1 MATLRTAARLSK
13 SLRAGPSRLNTTF
26 SRFYSSQKS
35 DSADIEFILGAPNWS
50 VRSLLPNP
58 ASKPPPSVTPKQLH
72 HLLRISALPQPAN
85 QEEEQ
90 SMLDT
95 LESQIHFVKEIQLVD
110 TTGVAPLARI
120 RDESP
125 AAIEEE
131 TIGIEKLK
139 EALAKEKVSGRRGKI
154 QRVPG
159 EKNDRP
165 DGTAWDGNA
174 LGSATKTKGKY
185 FVVEI
190 ESDRGQDLS
199 SILDRSQR
207 ADLTVLVAEVA
218 ESMRVRILELY
229 EHTNP
234 KDNSPNRSSPRP
246 SPEAE
251 RDEDTPP
258 LPPRPQ
264 GKEASGKNGS
274 PRHGSNGKPLSPQ
287 AKVTALSAFED
298 WRDSVL
304 LRVGAVV
311 NKDDDGQGKKEG
323 QGEPQDAAKSDVLPL
338 DEDKDRMAKLQEIY
352 HPVETPLAELPKAT
366 RLLIIHS
373 LLLLMLSLEHYSAY
387 SRVLMLNVT
396 SSLNID
402 INILN
407 QDEVSVARG
416 LLQTAL
422 ALSADQD
429 TKEQPKKKDDMR
441 KWKVGIASVA
451 GAALIGLTGG
461 LAAPLVAAGLGTVMG
476 GLGLGATAAAG
487 LLGTLAGSSVV
498 VGGLFGAYGGRM
510 TGRMMEKYAREVD
523 DFAFIP
529 IRGERRRNGKDKE
542 FADKEHADKKSAEQD
557 HRLRVTIGVTGWV
570 KEESNFVVPWRVIGA
585 DSEVFGLRWEMEPL
599 MNLGNAISA
608 LVTSAAWSVAGRE
621 VLARTVFSTLMSAV
635 MLPLG
640 LMKVAGIVDN
650 PFSVAKSRADKA
662 GEVLAD
668 ALINKAQGERP
679 VTLMGYSLGSRLIF
693 SCLQSLERR
702 NAYGLVESVIMMGSP
717 TPSDTEDWQKIRSV
731 VSGRVVNVFSE
742 NDSVLAFLYRT
753 SSLQL
758 GVAGLQPVEGV
769 PGVENLNV
777 SEMISGHLRYQFLL
791 GRILTLIGL
800 QDLDPSEIEREE
812 AALADEDKRQEKER
826 LENERKAGV
835 KDRESSDAREILNS
849 EDGFGED
856 ARLQKKS
863 GNCPVQVYS
872 HQKGFP
878 RIISPDG
885 TQRVIDWGDHRNA
898 LDLDGNPFFVIGFNV
913 ITGKSVKEDWV

>member
-1 MATLRTAARLSK
+1 MASLRTAARLSK
-13 SLRAGPSRLNTTF
+13 SLRPGPSRLNTTF
-26 SRFYSSQKS
+26 SRFYSSEKS
-35 DSADIEFILGAPNWS
+35 DSADIESILGAPNWS

-58 ASKPPPSVTPKQLH
+58 ASKPPPSITPKQLH

-110 TTGVAPLARI
+110 TAGVAPLARI

-131 TIGIEKLK
+131 TIGIEKLR
-139 EALAKEKVSGRRGKI
+139 EALAKEKVSGRRGKSSVFQVKRMI
-154 QRVPG
+154 VRMEQLGMGMRSGYWRSKRSRYPTGAIGGHDNIAPLQQHWLLPVCSFKTCQLLFHLYSAPMFKNLK
-159 EKNDRP
+159 EKS
-165 DGTAWDGNA
+165 GGFFESKQSNA
-174 LGSATKTKGKY
+174 S
-185 FVVEI
+185 

-207 ADLTVLVAEVA
+207 GDLTVLVAEIA
-218 ESMRVRILELY
+218 ESMRVRILEIY
-229 EHTNP
+229 EHTIP
-234 KDNSPNRSSPRP
+234 KDGSPNRPSTRP
-246 SPEAE
+246 SPDSD

-264 GKEASGKNGS
+264 GNAGSKNGES
-274 PRHGSNGKPLSPQ
+274 PRQGSNRKPSSPQ
-287 AKVTALSAFED
+287 VRVTALSAFED

-304 LRVGAVV
+304 LRVGTVV
-311 NKDDDGQGKKEG
+311 NKDDDNQGKKEG
-323 QGEPQDAAKSDVLPL
+323 QEDLQNAAKSDDLPL
-338 DEDKDRMAKLQEIY
+338 DEDKDRIAKLQEIY

-366 RLLIIHS
+366 RLLILHS
-373 LLLLMLSLEHYSAY
+373 LLLLVLSLEHYSAY
-387 SRVLMLNVT
+387 SRVLMLNVA
-396 SSLNID
+396 SSLSID
-402 INILN
+402 INMLN

-429 TKEQPKKKDDMR
+429 TKEQPKKKDDMK
-441 KWKVGIASVA
+441 KWKVGIASRRA
-451 GAALIGLTGG
+451 WELSW
-461 LAAPLVAAGLGTVMG
+461 G

-487 LLGTLAGSSVV
+487 LLGTLAGSGVV

-529 IRGERRRNGKDKE
+529 IRGERRRNVEGKE
-542 FADKEHADKKSAEQD
+542 SAEQD

-608 LVTSAAWSVAGRE
+608 LVTSAAWSVAGR
-621 VLARTVFSTLMSAV
+621 
-635 MLPLG
+635 
-640 LMKVAGIVDN
+640 LMKVAGVVDN
-650 PFSVAKSRADKA
+650 PFSVAKARADKA

-679 VTLMGYSLGSRLIF
+679 VTLIGYSLGSRLIF

-702 NAYGLVESVIMMGSP
+702 NAYGLVESVILMGSP

-731 VSGRVVNVFSE
+731 VSGRVVNVFSG

-777 SEMISGHLRYQFLL
+777 SDMISGHLRYQYLL

-826 LENERKAGV
+826 LENEREAGV
-835 KDRESSDAREILNS
+835 KDRESSAARDTLNS
-849 EDGFGED
+849 QDGFGED
-856 ARLQKKS
+856 ERLQKKIEAQTQE
-863 GNCPVQVYS
+863 NMTHRIEMLDMDDDDYS
-872 HQKGFP
+872 AP
-878 RIISPDG
+878 
-885 TQRVIDWGDHRNA
+885 
-898 LDLDGNPFFVIGFNV
+898 L
-913 ITGKSVKEDWV
+913 KEDSSKHSAL

>member
-1 MATLRTAARLSK
+1 MFK
-13 SLRAGPSRLNTTF
+13 NF
-26 SRFYSSQKS
+26 
-35 DSADIEFILGAPNWS
+35 
-50 VRSLLPNP
+50 
-58 ASKPPPSVTPKQLH
+58 
-72 HLLRISALPQPAN
+72 
-85 QEEEQ
+85 
-90 SMLDT
+90 
-95 LESQIHFVKEIQLVD
+95 
-110 TTGVAPLARI
+110 
-120 RDESP
+120 
-125 AAIEEE
+125 
-131 TIGIEKLK
+131 
-139 EALAKEKVSGRRGKI
+139 KEKHGGFFDSK
-154 QRVPG
+154 QS
-159 EKNDRP
+159 
-165 DGTAWDGNA
+165 NA
-174 LGSATKTKGKY
+174 S
-185 FVVEI
+185 

-218 ESMRVRILELY
+218 ESMRLRILELY
-229 EHTNP
+229 EPTNS
-234 KDNSPNRSSPRP
+234 KVDSPNRSSPRP
-246 SPEAE
+246 SPETGN
-251 RDEDTPP
+251 DEDTPS
-258 LPPRPQ
+258 LPQRPP
-264 GKEASGKNGS
+264 GKEASGNNGS
-274 PRHGSNGKPLSPQ
+274 PRQGSNSKPLSPPE
-287 AKVTALSAFED
+287 KGIVLSTFDD

-311 NKDDDGQGKKEG
+311 NKDNDDEGGNEG
-323 QGEPQDAAKSDVLPL
+323 QGELQNAAKSDDLPL
-338 DEDKDRMAKLQEIY
+338 DEDKDRLAKLQEIY
-352 HPVETPLAELPKAT
+352 HPMKTSLAELPKAT
-366 RLLIIHS
+366 RLLILHS

-402 INILN
+402 INVLN

-429 TKEQPKKKDDMR
+429 AKEQPKKKDDMR
-441 KWKVGIASVA
+441 KWKIGIASVA

-542 FADKEHADKKSAEQD
+542 STGKDSSEKKSAEQD

-570 KEESNFVVPWRVIGA
+570 KEESNFVIPWRVIGA

-621 VLARTVFSTLMSAV
+621 VLARTIFHTIMSAV

-640 LMKVAGIVDN
+640 LLKLASVVDN
-650 PFSVAKSRADKA
+650 PFSVAKARADKA

-693 SCLQSLERR
+693 SCLQSLEKRD
-702 NAYGLVESVIMMGSP
+702 AYGLVESVIMMGSP
-717 TPSDTEDWQKIRSV
+717 TPSDTQDWQKIRSV

-769 PGVENLNV
+769 PGVENLDV

-791 GRILTLIGL
+791 GKILALIGL
-800 QDLDPSEIEREE
+800 QDLDPNEIEREE
-812 AALADEDKRQEKER
+812 AALANEDKRQEKER
-826 LENERKAGV
+826 LENEREAGV
-835 KDRESSDAREILNS
+835 EDRESSAARDTLNS
-849 EDGFGED
+849 QDGFRED
-856 ARLQKKS
+856 ARLQKKVETQTQE
-863 GNCPVQVYS
+863 NMTT
-872 HQKGFP
+872 H
-878 RIISPDG
+878 RIEM
-885 TQRVIDWGDHRNA
+885 
-898 LDLDGNPFFVIGFNV
+898 LDLDDDDYSAPL
-913 ITGKSVKEDWV
+913 KEDPSKHAAL

>member
-1 MATLRTAARLSK
+1 MFK
-13 SLRAGPSRLNTTF
+13 N
-26 SRFYSSQKS
+26 
-35 DSADIEFILGAPNWS
+35 
-50 VRSLLPNP
+50 
-58 ASKPPPSVTPKQLH
+58 
-72 HLLRISALPQPAN
+72 
-85 QEEEQ
+85 
-90 SMLDT
+90 
-95 LESQIHFVKEIQLVD
+95 
-110 TTGVAPLARI
+110 
-120 RDESP
+120 
-125 AAIEEE
+125 
-131 TIGIEKLK
+131 LK
-139 EALAKEKVSGRRGKI
+139 EKSGGFFESK
-154 QRVPG
+154 QS
-159 EKNDRP
+159 
-165 DGTAWDGNA
+165 NA
-174 LGSATKTKGKY
+174 S
-185 FVVEI
+185 

-207 ADLTVLVAEVA
+207 GDLTVLVAEIA
-218 ESMRVRILELY
+218 ESMRVRILEIY
-229 EHTNP
+229 ESTNA
-234 KDNSPNRSSPRP
+234 KDGSPNRPSPRP
-246 SPEAE
+246 SPESD

-264 GKEASGKNGS
+264 GNGGSKNGGS
-274 PRHGSNGKPLSPQ
+274 PRQGSNSKPSSPQ
-287 AKVTALSAFED
+287 VRVTALSAFED

-304 LRVGAVV
+304 LRVGTVV
-311 NKDDDGQGKKEG
+311 NKDDDNQGKKEG
-323 QGEPQDAAKSDVLPL
+323 QGDLQNAAKSDDLPL
-338 DEDKDRMAKLQEIY
+338 DEDKDRIAKLQEIY

-366 RLLIIHS
+366 RLLILHS
-373 LLLLMLSLEHYSAY
+373 LLLLVLSLEHYSAY
-387 SRVLMLNVT
+387 SRVLMLNVA
-396 SSLNID
+396 SSLSID
-402 INILN
+402 INMLN
-407 QDEVSVARG
+407 QDEVNVARG

-429 TKEQPKKKDDMR
+429 TKEQPRKKDDMK

-487 LLGTLAGSSVV
+487 LLGTLAGSGVV

-529 IRGERRRNGKDKE
+529 IRGERRRNVEGKE
-542 FADKEHADKKSAEQD
+542 SAEQD

-621 VLARTVFSTLMSAV
+621 VLARTVFSTIMSAV

-650 PFSVAKSRADKA
+650 PFSVAKARADKA

-702 NAYGLVESVIMMGSP
+702 NAYGLVESVILMGSP

-777 SEMISGHLRYQFLL
+777 SDMISGHLRYQYLL
-791 GRILTLIGL
+791 GRILTLTGL
-800 QDLDPSEIEREE
+800 QDLDPGEIEREE

-826 LENERKAGV
+826 LENEREAGV
-835 KDRESSDAREILNS
+835 KDRESSVARDTLNS
-849 EDGFGED
+849 QDGFGKDE
-856 ARLQKKS
+856 RLQKKIEAQTQE
-863 GNCPVQVYS
+863 NMTHRIEMLDMDDNDYS
-872 HQKGFP
+872 AP
-878 RIISPDG
+878 
-885 TQRVIDWGDHRNA
+885 
-898 LDLDGNPFFVIGFNV
+898 L
-913 ITGKSVKEDWV
+913 KEDPSKHSAL

>member
-1 MATLRTAARLSK
+1 MFK
-13 SLRAGPSRLNTTF
+13 NF
-26 SRFYSSQKS
+26 
-35 DSADIEFILGAPNWS
+35 
-50 VRSLLPNP
+50 
-58 ASKPPPSVTPKQLH
+58 
-72 HLLRISALPQPAN
+72 
-85 QEEEQ
+85 
-90 SMLDT
+90 
-95 LESQIHFVKEIQLVD
+95 
-110 TTGVAPLARI
+110 
-120 RDESP
+120 
-125 AAIEEE
+125 
-131 TIGIEKLK
+131 
-139 EALAKEKVSGRRGKI
+139 KEKHGGFFESK
-154 QRVPG
+154 QP
-159 EKNDRP
+159 
-165 DGTAWDGNA
+165 NA
-174 LGSATKTKGKY
+174 S
-185 FVVEI
+185 

-207 ADLTVLVAEVA
+207 ADLTVLVSEVA
-218 ESMRVRILELY
+218 ESMRVQILELY

-234 KDNSPNRSSPRP
+234 KDDSPNRSSPRP
-246 SPEAE
+246 SPEVDH
-251 RDEDTPP
+251 DEDRPP
-258 LPPRPQ
+258 LPQRPQ
-264 GKEASGKNGS
+264 GKETSRNNGS
-274 PRHGSNGKPLSPQ
+274 PQQSSNVKPLSPQ
-287 AKVTALSAFED
+287 AKLTALSAFED

-311 NKDDDGQGKKEG
+311 NKDDDNQAKKEG
-323 QGEPQDAAKSDVLPL
+323 QGELQDAAKSDDLPL
-338 DEDKDRMAKLQEIY
+338 GEDKDRLAKLQEIY
-352 HPVETPLAELPKAT
+352 HRVETPLVELPKAT
-366 RLLIIHS
+366 RLLILHS

-402 INILN
+402 INVLN

-542 FADKEHADKKSAEQD
+542 SANDESADKKSAEQD

-570 KEESNFVVPWRVIGA
+570 MEESNFVIPWRVIGA

-621 VLARTVFSTLMSAV
+621 VLARTIFHTIMSAV

-640 LMKVAGIVDN
+640 LLKVAGIVDN
-650 PFSVAKSRADKA
+650 PFSVAKARADKA

-717 TPSDTEDWQKIRSV
+717 TPSDTEDWRRIRSV

-791 GRILTLIGL
+791 GRILTLVGL

-826 LENERKAGV
+826 LENEREAGV
-835 KDRESSDAREILNS
+835 KDRESSAARDTLNS
-849 EDGFGED
+849 QEGFGED
-856 ARLQKKS
+856 ARLQKKVEAQTQE
-863 GNCPVQVYS
+863 NMATHRIEMIDMDDNDYS
-872 HQKGFP
+872 AP
-878 RIISPDG
+878 
-885 TQRVIDWGDHRNA
+885 
-898 LDLDGNPFFVIGFNV
+898 L
-913 ITGKSVKEDWV
+913 KEDPSKHSTP

>member
-1 MATLRTAARLSK
+1 MFK
-13 SLRAGPSRLNTTF
+13 NF
-26 SRFYSSQKS
+26 
-35 DSADIEFILGAPNWS
+35 
-50 VRSLLPNP
+50 
-58 ASKPPPSVTPKQLH
+58 
-72 HLLRISALPQPAN
+72 
-85 QEEEQ
+85 
-90 SMLDT
+90 
-95 LESQIHFVKEIQLVD
+95 
-110 TTGVAPLARI
+110 
-120 RDESP
+120 
-125 AAIEEE
+125 
-131 TIGIEKLK
+131 
-139 EALAKEKVSGRRGKI
+139 KEKHGGFFESK
-154 QRVPG
+154 QS
-159 EKNDRP
+159 
-165 DGTAWDGNA
+165 NA
-174 LGSATKTKGKY
+174 S
-185 FVVEI
+185 

-234 KDNSPNRSSPRP
+234 KDNSPNRSSSRP

-264 GKEASGKNGS
+264 GKEASGNNGS

-287 AKVTALSAFED
+287 EKVTALSAFED

-323 QGEPQDAAKSDVLPL
+323 QEELQDAAKSDDLPL

-352 HPVETPLAELPKAT
+352 HPVETPLAKLPKAT
-366 RLLIIHS
+366 RLLILHS

-461 LAAPLVAAGLGTVMG
+461 LAAPLVAAGLGTVLG

-529 IRGERRRNGKDKE
+529 IRGERRRNGKFKE
-542 FADKEHADKKSAEQD
+542 SADKESADKKSAEQD

-640 LMKVAGIVDN
+640 LMKVAGVVDN
-650 PFSVAKSRADKA
+650 PFSVAKARADKA

-826 LENERKAGV
+826 LENERAAGV
-835 KDRESSDAREILNS
+835 KDRESSDARATLNS

-856 ARLQKKS
+856 ARLQKKVEAQTQE
-863 GNCPVQVYS
+863 NMTTHRIEMLDMDDDDYS
-872 HQKGFP
+872 AP
-878 RIISPDG
+878 
-885 TQRVIDWGDHRNA
+885 
-898 LDLDGNPFFVIGFNV
+898 L
-913 ITGKSVKEDWV
+913 KEDPSKHSAL

>member
-1 MATLRTAARLSK
+1 MFK
-13 SLRAGPSRLNTTF
+13 N
-26 SRFYSSQKS
+26 
-35 DSADIEFILGAPNWS
+35 
-50 VRSLLPNP
+50 
-58 ASKPPPSVTPKQLH
+58 
-72 HLLRISALPQPAN
+72 
-85 QEEEQ
+85 
-90 SMLDT
+90 
-95 LESQIHFVKEIQLVD
+95 
-110 TTGVAPLARI
+110 
-120 RDESP
+120 
-125 AAIEEE
+125 
-131 TIGIEKLK
+131 LK
-139 EALAKEKVSGRRGKI
+139 EKSGGFFESK
-154 QRVPG
+154 QS
-159 EKNDRP
+159 
-165 DGTAWDGNA
+165 NA
-174 LGSATKTKGKY
+174 S
-185 FVVEI
+185 

-207 ADLTVLVAEVA
+207 GDLTVLVAEIA
-218 ESMRVRILELY
+218 ESMRVRILEIY

-234 KDNSPNRSSPRP
+234 KDGSPNRPSPRP
-246 SPEAE
+246 SPESD

-264 GKEASGKNGS
+264 V
-274 PRHGSNGKPLSPQ
+274 R
-287 AKVTALSAFED
+287 VTALSAFED

-304 LRVGAVV
+304 LRVGTVV
-311 NKDDDGQGKKEG
+311 NKDDDNQGKKEG
-323 QGEPQDAAKSDVLPL
+323 QEDLQNAAKSDDLPL
-338 DEDKDRMAKLQEIY
+338 DEDKDRIAKLQEIY
-352 HPVETPLAELPKAT
+352 HPVETPLAKLPKAT
-366 RLLIIHS
+366 RLLILHS
-373 LLLLMLSLEHYSAY
+373 LLLLVLSLEHYSAY
-387 SRVLMLNVT
+387 SRVLMLNVA
-396 SSLNID
+396 SSLSID
-402 INILN
+402 INMLN

-429 TKEQPKKKDDMR
+429 TKEQPKKKDDMK

-487 LLGTLAGSSVV
+487 LLGTLAGSGVV

-529 IRGERRRNGKDKE
+529 IRGERRRNVEGKE
-542 FADKEHADKKSAEQD
+542 SAEQD

-621 VLARTVFSTLMSAV
+621 VLARTVFSTIMSAV

-640 LMKVAGIVDN
+640 LMKVAGVVDN
-650 PFSVAKSRADKA
+650 PFSVAKARADKA

-668 ALINKAQGERP
+668 ALINKVQGERP
-679 VTLMGYSLGSRLIF
+679 VTLMG
-693 SCLQSLERR
+693 LERR
-702 NAYGLVESVIMMGSP
+702 NAYGLVESVILMGSP

-758 GVAGLQPVEGV
+758 GVAGLQPVEGI

-777 SEMISGHLRYQFLL
+777 SDMISGHLRYQYLL
-791 GRILTLIGL
+791 GRILTLTGL
-800 QDLDPSEIEREE
+800 QDLDPGEIEREE
-812 AALADEDKRQEKER
+812 AALADDDKRQEKER
-826 LENERKAGV
+826 LENEREAGV
-835 KDRESSDAREILNS
+835 KDRESSAARDTLNS
-849 EDGFGED
+849 QDGFGED
-856 ARLQKKS
+856 ERLQKKIEAQTQE
-863 GNCPVQVYS
+863 NMAHRIEMLDMDDNDYS
-872 HQKGFP
+872 AP
-878 RIISPDG
+878 
-885 TQRVIDWGDHRNA
+885 
-898 LDLDGNPFFVIGFNV
+898 L
-913 ITGKSVKEDWV
+913 KEDSSKHSAL